1 MAKVIII
8 QVKNVGF
15 SFKKNI
21 ENKAA
26 KIGAPATITKVFAT
40 EVY

>member
-1 MAKVIII
+1 MATVIII
-8 QVKNVGF
+8 QVKNVGC

-21 ENKAA
+21 EKNAA
-26 KIGAPATITKVFAT
+26 KIGAPATITKVLAT